1 MYIYKVY
8 ILAIYIYIYIYIS
21 KTKTSKKFISPRVIF
36 WFLPSLRRLNKIM
49 KILESINLKTNQNRL
64 KE

>member
-8 ILAIYIYIYIYIS
+8 ILAIYIYIYIS